1 MTDEPSEPVAVLNTY
16 SVVGIAIC
24 AVFAAVALFSLP
36 TLQTFGLSFKTA
48 FWLTAA
54 VELIAALGI
63 AYFVLNLHEE
73 RA

>member
-1 MTDEPSEPVAVLNTY
+1 MTDNPSEPVAVLNTY
-16 SVVGIAIC
+16 SVAGIAIC

-36 TLQTFGLSFKTA
+36 TLQTFGLSFKAA

>member
-1 MTDEPSEPVAVLNTY
+1 MTDEPSQPVAVLNTT
-16 SVVGIAIC
+16 SAVGIAVC

-36 TLQTFGLSFKTA
+36 TLQNMGLSFTAA

-54 VELIAALGI
+54 VELAAALGI

-73 RA
+73 RV